1 MFHIGFLPISIWDI
15 LDILIVGYLAFHVYK
30 LLKGS
35 IAFNIF
41 IGVIIF
47 YTLSWLVSILNM
59 ELLSSVLNQFIS
71 VGFII
76 FIIIF
81 QQEVRRFLLFLGNTT
96 LKGRFNFWD
105 RMFDKD
111 GLNHSAEKEKIAKEI
126 QGAVLRMSKNKT
138 GALIV
143 LAQDINLDG
152 IANSCVVINA
162 SIKRVLL
169 ESIFHKESPLH
180 DGAVII
186 SRNRIQS
193 ASCVLP
199 VSENNNLPKSVGL
212 RHRAGVGIT
221 EKTNAAALI
230 VSEETGKI
238 SFAFE
243 GILQRKLS
251 ELDVFKLLMR
261 HL

>member
-1 MFHIGFLPISIWDI
+1 MFHIGFLPISVWDI
-15 LDILIVGYLAFHVYK
+15 LDVLIVGYLAFQVYK

-41 IGVIIF
+41 MGVVIF
-47 YTLSWLVSILNM
+47 LVVSALVSVLKM
-59 ELLSSVLNQFIS
+59 ELLSAVLNQFIS

-96 LKGRFNFWD
+96 LKGRYNFWD
-105 RMFDKD
+105 RMFDKEN
-111 GLNHSAEKEKIAKEI
+111 LATSPEKEKIAKEI
-126 QGAVLRMSKNKT
+126 QGAVMRMSRSKT

-143 LAQDINLDG
+143 LAQEVNLDG
-152 IANSCVVINA
+152 ITNSCVNLNA
-162 SIKRVLL
+162 NIKKTLL

-186 SRNRIQS
+186 SNNRIQS

-199 VSENNNLPKSVGL
+199 VSESNSLPKSAGL

-221 EKTNAAALI
+221 EKTTAAALM
-230 VSEETGKI
+230 VSEESGKV

-251 ELDVFKLLMR
+251 ESDVFKLLMR